1 MNYRSLPESDYKDLS
16 KINTNIPQ
24 RRNAAVAGPRPVYG
38 LDTET
43 YRGNIFLLADS
54 DHCYIDKDVN
64 ADSVIDFLFQKKY
77 RNAVN
82 LFFNI
87 KFDAGVILKL
97 LGNELYTYLK
107 TRRLDFQHKDYR
119 IKYIPN
125 KCLTISKG
133 HHSTSFYDIAQFYG
147 ASIVI
152 AYEKNI
158 APLPQWYKD
167 LKGLR
172 SEFSPRFYRRNT
184 TRVRNYCF
192 MDCDMT
198 KRLGERWLELYHSAA
213 GFYPLRLL
221 SSGYLVEKAMVYR
234 GLAFPKFDSI
244 PYAIQELAY
253 RAYTGG
259 RFEMFKR
266 GFIGRAYL
274 YDVNSA
280 YPDKIGNLPDLSD
293 GEWVSGTRINPD
305 AALGF
310 FKIVADVPD
319 TKYVAPFPFRA
330 NHNLVFP
337 TGKFITHV
345 TIDELK
351 ACDSKWYRILKSWQ
365 FIPNDRSYHPYK
377 EFIHEYYAK
386 KTELKNKDDPLH
398 MPFKTMLNS
407 IYGKTGETMLKGR
420 SRVIGHFFMPVIFA
434 HITGATRAQL
444 YRYVMEN
451 SLEKDMVFM
460 ATDSVCTTRYLE
472 SSSAKLGDFALK
484 QSADDLFCIQN
495 GINRWNGKWKERGIG
510 MKNGKSIENYETINR
525 DGRLYMMLRVDR
537 VTNLK
542 SAIIQNRISD
552 IGAFK
557 EEKRK
562 IDLNGDSKRLWLGR
576 LQSLEASQYNDSMAL
591 SFNHFRKEEI

>member
-1 MNYRSLPESDYKDLS
+1 MPESDYKDLS

-24 RRNAAVAGPRPVYG
+24 RRNAAVAGSRPIYG

-54 DHCYIDKDVN
+54 DHCYVDKDINV
-64 ADSVIDFLFQKKY
+64 DTVIDFLFQKKY
-77 RNAVN
+77 QNAVN
-82 LFFNI
+82 VFFNI
-87 KFDAGVILKL
+87 KYDAAVILKL
-97 LGNELYTYLK
+97 LGNELYMYLK
-107 TRRLDFQHKDYR
+107 TRRLVFQHKDYR

-133 HHSTSFYDIAQFYG
+133 HHSISFYDIAQFYG
-147 ASIVI
+147 TSLVD

-158 APLPQWYKD
+158 GPLPLWYMD

-184 TRVRNYCF
+184 TKVRNYCF
-192 MDCDMT
+192 MDCEMT
-198 KRLGERWLELYHSAA
+198 KRLGEKWLELYHRAA

-234 GLAFPKFDSI
+234 GLAFPKFGSI

-253 RAYTGG
+253 RAYSGG

-280 YPDKIGNLPDLSD
+280 YPDKIGNLPDLTD
-293 GEWVSGTRINPD
+293 GEWVSSTTIDPD

-310 FKIVADVPD
+310 FKIVTNVPD
-319 TKYVAPFPFRA
+319 TKYVSPFPFRA

-337 TGKFITHV
+337 AGKFV
-345 TIDELK
+345 TYATIEELR
-351 ACDSKWYRILKSWQ
+351 ACNSDWYEILKSWQ
-365 FIPNDRSYHPYK
+365 FIPNDHNYHPYK
-377 EFIHEYYAK
+377 DFIDEYYAK
-386 KTELKNKDDPLH
+386 KTELKEKGDPLH

-407 IYGKTGETMLKGR
+407 IYGKTGETILKGR
-420 SRVIGHFFMPVIFA
+420 SRIIGHFFMPVIFA

-444 YRYVMEN
+444 YRYVMQN
-451 SLEKDMVFM
+451 GLEKDVVFM
-460 ATDSVCTTRYLE
+460 ATDSVCTTRNLGMG
-472 SSSAKLGDFALK
+472 SPKLGDFALK

-495 GINRWNGKWKERGIG
+495 GINRWNRKWKERGIG
-510 MKNGKSIENYETINR
+510 MRNGKSVENFEIAEC
-525 DGRLYMMLRVDR
+525 DGRLYMMLKVDR

-542 SAIIQNRISD
+542 SAIIQNKISE
-552 IGAFK
+552 IGAFR
-557 EEKRK
+557 EDKRK
-562 IDLNGDSKRLWLGR
+562 IDLNGDSKRLWLGKLAS
-576 LQSLEASQYNDSMAL
+576 LQHDQYNDSISL
-591 SFNHFRKEEI
+591 SLTHLNKHQI